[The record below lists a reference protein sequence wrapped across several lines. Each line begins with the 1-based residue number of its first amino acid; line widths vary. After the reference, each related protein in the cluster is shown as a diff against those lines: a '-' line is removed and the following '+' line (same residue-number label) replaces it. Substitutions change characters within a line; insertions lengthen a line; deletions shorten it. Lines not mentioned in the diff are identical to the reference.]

1 MRTITQF
8 KKKNKKNNNFQSLL
22 DLSHGKNS
30 FLISELVTLHD
41 LPHPRKALQTGSSCN
56 RNGVCPSFHQCLCE
70 GLGCEGNL
78 SLNSLTFSSNR
89 EVTLLPFLPL
99 LCAGG
104 KGPEEARSPISVLP
118 LPGLETHSF
127 LQLHGASEGQH
138 PSSVLIPASSL
149 SQRLEWQ
156 GDIFY
161 VTRR

>member
-1 MRTITQF
+1 M
-8 KKKNKKNNNFQSLL
+8 
-22 DLSHGKNS
+22 SHGKNS

-41 LPHPRKALQTGSSCN
+41 LPHPRKALQTRSSCN

-161 VTRR
+161 LTRR